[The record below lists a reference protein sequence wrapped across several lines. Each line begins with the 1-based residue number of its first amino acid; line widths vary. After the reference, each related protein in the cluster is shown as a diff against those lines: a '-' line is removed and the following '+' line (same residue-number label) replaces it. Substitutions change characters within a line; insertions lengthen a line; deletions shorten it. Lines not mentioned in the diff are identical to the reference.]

1 MKLYQELEDDECF
14 TATFIVAEAYRLFTH
29 PDILFDASSKQN
41 FRMCMQS
48 GRMVEWG
55 MSLSRMGTTSSAG
68 PGLAG
73 TCLEL
78 PASPQLHHKWR
89 HTSASERSRFPS
101 WSKLGSASS
110 SFAGRRFFCEV
121 NPKQTTDKTDSKLLV
136 LLLLQ
141 TTTGHKQVKAWM

>member
-1 MKLYQELEDDECF
+1 MFHCNIHCSRGLQAFHPPRYPIRCLLKTEFPYVYAKRKDGGVGDVLEQDGNHLQCRSGTGRDLPR
-14 TATFIVAEAYRLFTH
+14 TACITPVAPQVAPRL
-29 PDILFDASSKQN
+29 
-41 FRMCMQS
+41 C
-48 GRMVEWG
+48 
-55 MSLSRMGTTSSAG
+55 
-68 PGLAG
+68 
-73 TCLEL
+73 
-78 PASPQLHHKWR
+78 
-89 HTSASERSRFPS
+89 ASERSRFPS